1 MEYMALVVDT
11 SPSMLAVTITEGQL
25 VGLEYSILR
34 NIIFLYLLASL
45 RILALICSS
54 YLFIH

>member
-1 MEYMALVVDT
+1 MALVVDT